1 MMFPTIEAS
10 RKKIDRNYAD
20 TRGKIE
26 RLFELT
32 PTKDDMGGMLPS
44 RSIGVRV
51 AGGGVHSALSGQC
64 RLSRRMNMNNKTA
77 LVLMFVGI
85 CSLSGL
91 QVAAQTATGQ
101 KTSVSSKSGQV
112 ASDQDIQLLRKDI
125 RSQKKQ
131 LIAANLSLTATEA
144 TKFWPVYDQYQ
155 AEYTKIGDAKLA
167 LVNEYTQNWGTV
179 TDEQALDY
187 LKRSEKIS
195 ESVIQLR
202 KKYLPL
208 VNQVLPG
215 KKTALFFQLERRIE
229 MLVDV
234 QVASRIPLVQSQ
246 AQ

>member
-1 MMFPTIEAS
+1 MN
-10 RKKIDRNYAD
+10 IDN
-20 TRGKIE
+20 
-26 RLFELT
+26 RLNFATCSL
-32 PTKDDMGGMLPS
+32 DMNDA
-44 RSIGVRV
+44 REQVDRAWVRV
-51 AGGGVHSALSGQC
+51 VGGNVHSAVSGHC
-64 RLSRRMNMNNKTA
+64 RLLRRMIVNNKTA

-85 CSLSGL
+85 CSLSGSQL
-91 QVAAQTATGQ
+91 TAQKAT
-101 KTSVSSKSGQV
+101 GQV

-215 KKTALFFQLERRIE
+215 KKTATFFQLERRIE

-234 QVASRIPLVQSQ
+234 QVASRLPLVQIQ
-246 AQ
+246 GQ